1 MFENRRIAADNDP
14 LELRQSARRRM
25 WAAKVDI
32 SECVIPFRKE
42 RRSFIGQVVAIPEII
57 LLYELSCV
65 AQLCI
70 SVGMLRQKHIIMPWR
85 CFASIKHQVNPFFRN
100 PFSEQFPGA
109 ANIDVCRFFLGG
121 YHAEPVGMKSRS
133 EPGRICDYF
142 VGVIVKRRRQ
152 NIESSFGAFLYL
164 RVSQIDPDS
173 TA

>member
-1 MFENRRIAADNDP
+1 MFENRRIAANNDP

-25 WAAKVDI
+25 WTAKVDI
-32 SECVIPFRKE
+32 SECVIPSRKE
-42 RRSFIGQVVAIPEII
+42 RRSFIGQVAAIPDII
-57 LLYELSCV
+57 LLYEFFCV
-65 AQLCI
+65 AQLRI
-70 SVGMLRQKHIIMPWR
+70 SVGMLRQKHIIVPRR

-121 YHAEPVGMKSRS
+121 YHVEPVGMKSRS

-152 NIESSFGAFLYL
+152 NIKPSFGAFLYL
-164 RVSQIDPDS
+164 RVAQIDPDS
-173 TA
+173 AA

>member
-14 LELRQSARRRM
+14 LELRQSARRRLG
-25 WAAKVDI
+25 AAKVDI

-42 RRSFIGQVVAIPEII
+42 RRSFIGQVAAIPKII
-57 LLYELSCV
+57 LLYEFPRV
-65 AQLCI
+65 AQLRI
-70 SVGMLRQKHIIMPWR
+70 SVGMLRQKHIIVPR
-85 CFASIKHQVNPFFRN
+85 CCFASIKHQVYPLFRN
-100 PFSEQFPGA
+100 PFSEQFPCA

-121 YHAEPVGMKSRS
+121 YHAESIGMKSRS
-133 EPGRICDYF
+133 EPGRVCDYF

-152 NIESSFGAFLYL
+152 NIKPSFGAFLYL